1 MLILVAAILMV
12 VAIFTPW
19 YSYEQSGGGISV
31 TRNFYPGIPSTNGT
45 IQSSCSGIPSCPGQ
59 DSYSNENLNNTGQ
72 IAEVGFFLLI
82 GGLIL
87 GLVAAILGFMSR
99 GNSGRARP
107 AMALAVIALILAL
120 AAPAMFA
127 VALPGALAKDSPS
140 HPSSGPWSTF
150 FGSNTTQIGSTTIT
164 TTWGPGIGWYLSFGA
179 FVVFL
184 IGIILL
190 ARARKEP
197 PAPAAAPMMGQDQSM
212 MPPPASPPPS

>member
-1 MLILVAAILMV
+1 MGFQAV
-12 VAIFTPW
+12 
-19 YSYEQSGGGISV
+19 
-31 TRNFYPGIPSTNGT
+31 PGRIR
-45 IQSSCSGIPSCPGQ
+45 
-59 DSYSNENLNNTGQ
+59 YSNENLNNTGQ

-107 AMALAVIALILAL
+107 VMALAVIALILAL

-184 IGIILL
+184 SGSSCSLVRERSHPL
-190 ARARKEP
+190 PQLHR
-197 PAPAAAPMMGQDQSM
+197 
-212 MPPPASPPPS
+212 